1 MIDGLKIQM
10 TAAELA
16 ERLNER
22 IDWHEAT
29 ASEYEAELRKPESE
43 REDPLEPEHMLEH
56 ELKEH
61 RERAGVLR
69 LVRDHL
75 IAGELYLL
83 EERDLQFADLVPEFN
98 MEYVLPRRPPV
109 PEVH

>member
-1 MIDGLKIQM
+1 MRKDAQMIDGLKIQM

-29 ASEYEAELRKPESE
+29 ASEYEAELRK
-43 REDPLEPEHMLEH
+43 PEHMLEH